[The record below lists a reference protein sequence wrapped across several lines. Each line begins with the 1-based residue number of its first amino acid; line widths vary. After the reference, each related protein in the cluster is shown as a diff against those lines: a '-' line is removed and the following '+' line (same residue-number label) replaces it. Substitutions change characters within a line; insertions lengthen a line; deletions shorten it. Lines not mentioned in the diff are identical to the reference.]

1 MEKPILLRIDDKL
14 HDTIR
19 EVAKARGQD
28 MSNFLREIIKA
39 ELARL
44 SFLTPLEKKA
54 LGVLQETPRAA
65 EKGRPK
71 K

>member
-14 HDTIR
+14 HDIIR

-54 LGVLQETPRAA
+54 LGVRPEESSRR
-65 EKGRPK
+65 GREGQAP
-71 K
+71 